1 MDENSEQIEA
11 AVAFVDLVS
20 FTALTD
26 VHGDHVGADAAVA
39 VEQSA
44 VRRFGPRVRLV
55 KATGDGV
62 LLQATNPASCPR
74 RDVPGGPVQPRGEV
88 AHRSRLRYA
97 S

>member
-1 MDENSEQIEA
+1 MEDNSEQIEA

-39 VEQSA
+39 IEQSA
-44 VRRFGPRVRLV
+44 VRRSGPLVRLV

-62 LLQATNPASCPR
+62 LVEATNPADGLR
-74 RDVPGGPVQPRGEV
+74 VAGEIVEDVHELGLDARAGV
-88 AHRSRLRYA
+88 H
-97 S
+97 